1 VPFCRDGRAVC
12 RRTSLPILSLVTNDP
27 ENTLLT
33 LSRPLQSIAVA
44 CLSLLPLTAGA
55 VDAAA
60 VRAAV
65 DRAIQPLMAQH
76 DVPGM
81 AVAVT
86 VDGHAMFFNYGE
98 ASKQGHV
105 PVTENTLFELGSV
118 SKTLTATLA
127 CYAQGQGKLS
137 FDDHPGTYMPQLKG
151 SAIDRASLLELG
163 TYTPGGLPLQFPDEV
178 ETDAQMLAYFR
189 TWRPDAAPGTLRRY
203 SNPSLGLFGHVTA
216 RALGVDFADAVEG
229 RLFPALGLKHSYIRV
244 PSGAMDDYAW
254 GYDKSNQPVRVSPGV
269 FDAET
274 YGIKASTAD
283 MIRFVQ
289 ENIDADGLPEPMRR
303 AIDCTHTGYFHIGD
317 MVQGLGWEQ
326 YRAPVTLAALQAGNS
341 SKMSSEPNPATRLR
355 PPQVPP
361 RGTLFNKTGATRG
374 FGTYM
379 LFVPEYR
386 VGIVMLANKNYP
398 IPARVEAAYAIL
410 KQLAP

>member
-12 RRTSLPILSLVTNDP
+12 GRSSLPILSLVTNDP
-27 ENTLLT
+27 ENALLT
-33 LSRPLQSIAVA
+33 LSRPTRSIAIA

-65 DRAIQPLMAQH
+65 DRVIRPLMAQH

-127 CYAQGQGKLS
+127 CHAQDLGKLS
-137 FDDHPGTYMPQLKG
+137 FDDHPGAYMPQLKG

-163 TYTPGGLPLQFPDEV
+163 TYTPGGLPLQFPDEI
-178 ETDAQMLAYFR
+178 ETDAQMIDYFR
-189 TWRPDAAPGTLRRY
+189 AWRQDAAPGTQRRY

-229 RLFPALGLKHSYIRV
+229 RLFPALGLKHSYIHV
-244 PSGAMDDYAW
+244 PSGAMGNYAW
-254 GYDKSNQPVRVSPGV
+254 GYDKTNRPVRVSPGV

-274 YGIKASTAD
+274 YGIKSSAVD
-283 MIRFVQ
+283 MIRYVQ
-289 ENIDADGLPEPMRR
+289 ENIDASVLPAPMRR
-303 AIDCTHTGYFHIGD
+303 AIDCTHTGYFRIGD
-317 MVQGLGWEQ
+317 TVQGLGWEQ
-326 YRAPVTLAALQAGNS
+326 YRAPVTLAALLAVNS
-341 SKMSSEPNPATRLR
+341 TKMSSEPNPATRLQ
-355 PPQVPP
+355 PPQAPP

-374 FGTYM
+374 FGTYV
-379 LFVPEYR
+379 LFVPAYR

-398 IPARVEAAYAIL
+398 IPARVQAAYSIL
-410 KQLAP
+410 GQLAP

>member
-1 VPFCRDGRAVC
+1 M
-12 RRTSLPILSLVTNDP
+12 
-27 ENTLLT
+27 
-33 LSRPLQSIAVA
+33 QSIAIA
-44 CLSLLPLTAGA
+44 CLFLLPLAAGA

-60 VRAAV
+60 VRAVV
-65 DRAIQPLMAQH
+65 DRAITPLMAQH

-98 ASKQGHV
+98 AAKQGHV

-118 SKTLTATLA
+118 SKTITATLA
-127 CYAQGQGKLS
+127 CYAQGLGKLS
-137 FDDHPGTYMPQLKG
+137 FDDHPGAYTPQLKG
-151 SAIDRASLLELG
+151 SAIDRASVLELG

-178 ETDAQMLAYFR
+178 ETDARMIDYFR
-189 TWRPDAAPGTLRRY
+189 AWRPDAAPGTQRRY

-229 RLFPALGLKHSYIRV
+229 RLFPALGLKHSYIHV
-244 PSGAMDDYAW
+244 PSGAMGDYAW
-254 GYDKSNQPVRVSPGV
+254 GYDKTNRPVRVSPGV

-274 YGIKASTAD
+274 YGVKASSAD

-289 ENIDADGLPEPMRR
+289 ENIDAGNLAEPMRR
-303 AIDCTHTGYFHIGD
+303 AIDCTHTGYFRIGD
-317 MVQGLGWEQ
+317 TVQGLGWEQ
-326 YRAPVTLAALQAGNS
+326 YRAPVTLAKLQAGNS
-341 SKMSSEPNPATRLR
+341 TKMSSESNPATRLQ
-355 PPQVPP
+355 PQTPP

-374 FGTYM
+374 FGTYV
-379 LFVPEYR
+379 LFAPERR

-398 IPARVEAAYAIL
+398 IPARVQAAYAIL
-410 KQLAP
+410 EQLAP

>member
-1 VPFCRDGRAVC
+1 VP
-12 RRTSLPILSLVTNDP
+12 VTNDP
-27 ENTLLT
+27 ENA
-33 LSRPLQSIAVA
+33 LSTKSIALA

-55 VDAAA
+55 VDTAA

-86 VDGHAMFFNYGE
+86 VDGQALFFNYGE
-98 ASKQGHV
+98 ASKQEHK

-118 SKTLTATLA
+118 SKTITATLA
-127 CYAQGQGKLS
+127 CYAQGLGKLS
-137 FDDHPGTYMPQLKG
+137 FADHPGKYMPQLQG
-151 SAIDRASLLELG
+151 TAIDRATVLELG
-163 TYTPGGLPLQFPDEV
+163 TYTPGGLPLQFPDDV
-178 ETDAQMLAYFR
+178 ETAAQTIAYFR
-189 TWRPDAAPGTLRRY
+189 TWRPDATPGLLRRY

-216 RALGVDFADAVEG
+216 RALGIDFADAIEG
-229 RLFPALGLKHSYIRV
+229 RLFPALGLKHSHIRV
-244 PSGAMDDYAW
+244 PSSAMGDYAW
-254 GYDKSNQPVRVSPGV
+254 GYDKTNRPVRVSPGP

-274 YGIKASTAD
+274 YGVKASTAD
-283 MIRFVQ
+283 VLRFVQ
-289 ENIDADGLPEPMRR
+289 ANIDSSGLPEPIRR
-303 AIDCTHTGYFHIGD
+303 AIDCTHTGYFRIGD
-317 MVQGLGWEQ
+317 TVQGLGWEQ

-341 SKMSSEPNPATRLR
+341 TKMSAEPNPATRLE

-374 FGTYM
+374 FGAYV
-379 LFVPEYR
+379 LFVPERR

-398 IPARVEAAYAIL
+398 NSARVEAAYSIL
-410 KQLAP
+410 TQLAP